1 MIGDDDR
8 PLLSDFGRSNI
19 INERGFTSSN
29 AVGSVRYMAPELLV
43 QGESDESDNAE
54 GSKLEKETK
63 ESDVYSFSLVG
74 VVVS

>member
-1 MIGDDDR
+1 
-8 PLLSDFGRSNI
+8 
-19 INERGFTSSN
+19 
-29 AVGSVRYMAPELLV
+29 MAPELLV